1 MNPNNNQRCGCPCR
15 PQIPAPPCMNT
26 DCGCSRCNTMPLPPS
41 SCMPPQQPACNPAPP
56 SIHLHVACQD
66 NTPQPVPAGPGSTA
80 QQIPSGSGAPQ
91 PIFSGSN
98 TMSQQVSTGSGSVPQ
113 PTPTGV
119 SSAAQ
124 QIPSNVGSAS
134 HQIPINSGNSMSG
147 QPAFSQSRQPTSGHT
162 HNQTATASVTSC
174 GCGSGNPIVPDT
186 DLGRMPIGM
195 GYVPWQTWGQTYPM
209 EQGFVRGTL
218 FPDLDLPFL
227 MGRCR

>member
-26 DCGCSRCNTMPLPPS
+26 DCGCGRCSNMPMPPS
-41 SCMPPQQPACNPAPP
+41 PCMPPQQPACNMAPP
-56 SIHLHVACQD
+56 TVHLHVACQD
-66 NTPQPVPAGPGSTA
+66 S
-80 QQIPSGSGAPQ
+80 APQ
-91 PIFSGSN
+91 P
-98 TMSQQVSTGSGSVPQ
+98 MPAKA
-113 PTPTGV
+113 
-119 SSAAQ
+119 SSAG
-124 QIPSNVGSAS
+124 VGSAS
-134 HQIPINSGNSMSG
+134 QQIPGNSGNSLSG
-147 QPAFSQSRQPTSGHT
+147 QQTFPPAMQPSSAPGHS
-162 HNQTATASVTSC
+162 HNPASVTSC
-174 GCGSGNPIVPDT
+174 GCGSGNPIVPDA

>member
-26 DCGCSRCNTMPLPPS
+26 DCGCSRCNAMPLPPS
-41 SCMPPQQPACNPAPP
+41 PCMPPQQPACNPAPP

-66 NTPQPVPAGPGSTA
+66 NTPQPVPAGSGSASLQIPANTGSA
-80 QQIPSGSGAPQ
+80 SQQIPSNVGSA
-91 PIFSGSN
+91 S
-98 TMSQQVSTGSGSVPQ
+98 
-113 PTPTGV
+113 
-119 SSAAQ
+119 Q

-134 HQIPINSGNSMSG
+134 HQIPVNSGNSMSG
-147 QPAFSQSRQPTSGHT
+147 QPAFSQAMQPASAHTHT
-162 HNQTATASVTSC
+162 HNQTASASVSSC

-186 DLGRMPIGM
+186 DLSRMPIGM